1 MQIVGIYEAGQVTE
15 LDGES
20 VQVIRQRRPVAVDD
34 YVRFTLGPIEEVGG
48 IVILVLVME
57 SFDCRRLFVKR
68 ADSIEVWR

>member
-15 LDGES
+15 LDGEPAE
-20 VQVIRQRRPVAVDD
+20 VIRQRRPVAVDD
-34 YVRFTLGPIEEVGG
+34 YVRFRLGPMEEVGG

-68 ADSIEVWR
+68 ANLIEV

>member
-34 YVRFTLGPIEEVGG
+34 YVRFRLGPMEEVGG

-57 SFDCRRLFVKR
+57 SFDCGRLFVER
-68 ADSIEVWR
+68 ANFIEV

>member
-1 MQIVGIYEAGQVTE
+1 MQIVGIYQASQVTE
-15 LDGES
+15 LDGEPAE
-20 VQVIRQRRPVAVDD
+20 VIYQRRPVAVHD

>member
-15 LDGES
+15 LDGEPAE
-20 VQVIRQRRPVAVDD
+20 VIRQRRPVAVDD
-34 YVRFTLGPIEEVGG
+34 YVRFRLGPMEEVGG

-68 ADSIEVWR
+68 ANLIEVWW

>member
-15 LDGES
+15 LDGEPAE
-20 VQVIRQRRPVAVDD
+20 VIYQRRPVAVDD
-34 YVRFTLGPIEEVGG
+34 YVRFRLGPMEEVGG

-68 ADSIEVWR
+68 ANLIEV